1 MKLMKKKIIYVLQM
15 MSLFNHKYDELKKIF
30 LDYTEEKFK
39 KHKKFV
45 LEQFNEIEEY

>member
-1 MKLMKKKIIYVLQM
+1 

-30 LDYTEEKFK
+30 LDYTEEKF
-39 KHKKFV
+39 V